1 MVKYQSCINNYLA
14 ALLSDADSQN
24 KSVELLENVIEFSNA
39 LVKNEN
45 VWVFLNSPLM
55 SSAEKFG
62 FLENFSKRLKVNKK
76 VLILFFLLVKN
87 HRLNIVFEL
96 IRSCQERKDLINSVS
111 NIEVV
116 SSETFSS
123 SQLSKLK
130 SKLEEI
136 GYKNI
141 NISSKKDP
149 SLIAGFKLLTKNKV
163 YDLTLNSV
171 FQEFKEKIKQ
181 S

>member
-14 ALLSDADSQN
+14 ALLSDADTQD

-39 LVKNEN
+39 LIKNEN

-62 FLENFSKRLKVNKK
+62 FLENFSKRLKVNEK
-76 VLILFFLLVKN
+76 VLNLFFLLVKN

-111 NIEVV
+111 NIEVI
-116 SSETFSS
+116 SSEEFSS